1 MVQVFYMTLEV
12 KMGACSFS
20 LTIDATNEK
29 QFAKAFHDA
38 AAEDRYENGHD
49 SYSGTIGQK
58 SGWRMLSATPVSRA
72 RLAELKEKHEG
83 DKWGDA
89 MACPVAEE
97 KLVGKPKIKKVKV
110 EAGDSWEA
118 DSLAC
123 SQLNGKVKV
132 LNRTV
137 LKEAVYVL
145 EKVET
150 QVGWRVEFGWNKVSY
165 GTKSECLKLY
175 KEKLMAGETAKMV
188 YIDPVFKRVLKKQT
202 LWEVEVEIQETQT
215 TTNISH
221 YAVWGWAAE

>member
-1 MVQVFYMTLEV
+1 
-12 KMGACSFS
+12 MGACSFS

-58 SGWRMLSATPVSRA
+58 SGWRMLSATPVSKSK
-72 RLAELKEKHEG
+72 LAELKEKHEG

-97 KLVGKPKIKKVKV
+97 ILVGKAKTKKVKV

-118 DSLAC
+118 QNAARAMFGGDVKVSFKG
-123 SQLNGKVKV
+123 STKVK
-132 LNRTV
+132 
-137 LKEAVYVL
+137 EATYKL
-145 EKVET
+145 EKLDIKT
-150 QVGWRVEFGWNKVSY
+150 GWRVKRWN
-165 GTKSECLKLY
+165 SEEVFEKKGDCLKRY
-175 KEKLMAGETAKMV
+175 KELLSAGENVSMFYK
-188 YIDPVFKRVLKKQT
+188 DQEFKRVLVKPSV
-202 LWEVEVEIQETQT
+202 WEVDVEIQSFRVGDK
-215 TTNISH
+215 ISH